1 MMGQTTNGR
10 GLARRLMPSMPA
22 MGIRTKITLGFAAVL
37 AVLVAVSGTSLW
49 SADRTGT
56 EVDRFARMVAAEQR
70 AADIRQKFSAMRIQE
85 QIFATEGTP
94 GAAKLLQNAAADLE
108 PLLAETVESAHSD
121 GLRSTAQMGAK
132 AFTEYMS
139 AFTSF
144 VEVRTAW
151 DAEVENR
158 LQPNAQTV
166 LESISIMIDDAL
178 LNNQAEVA
186 SYLRPAREHALSM
199 RYNIARFLGTKDQET
214 AEAVTRNIED
224 IVTPLRLVEYA
235 LPKAKENETYMGLIA
250 AHKEVAE
257 SFAVVAESTQK
268 LQAIQTFTLSSRAR
282 ALDAAV
288 DAIQTGVREEENRIK
303 DATLAMT
310 DMATTITPIVG
321 GAGLLIGLVLA
332 VLIGTGLSRPIQA
345 MTGAMT
351 RLADGDLSVDVP
363 ARGRGDEIGR
373 MADAVE
379 VFKEHAEANQRMETE
394 RAEMARKAEEERRS
408 LMQGLADDFE
418 NTVGGIV
425 SSVSAASSQMKQT
438 AEGMASSA
446 EDASRQATFVA
457 SASEEASS
465 NVQTVAAA
473 SEELHASIAEI
484 GRQVSQSSNIAHDA
498 VREAQRTDEM
508 VRGLAEAATKI
519 GTVVAMITDIAEQT
533 NLLALNATIEA
544 ARAGDAGKG
553 FAVVAHEVKAL
564 ANQTSNATG
573 QISAQITEIQ
583 NATQDTVD
591 AIGSISRIIG
601 EIDSIGSTI
610 AAAVEEQTAAT
621 QEIARNVQQAAQGT
635 QEVSTHI
642 AGVTKAAS
650 ETGTASTHV
659 LDASQDLSNQADRLT
674 HEMQQFLMQVRAS

>member
-1 MMGQTTNGR
+1 MGLTSKAR
-10 GLARRLMPSMPA
+10 GLTRRLRLPTA
-22 MGIRTKITLGFAAVL
+22 GIRTKITLGFAAVL
-37 AVLVAVSGTSLW
+37 VVLVGVSGASLW
-49 SADRTGT
+49 SADRTGA
-56 EVDRFARMVAAEQR
+56 EVDHFAEMVAAEQR
-70 AADIRQKFSAMRIQE
+70 ASDIRQKFTAMRLEAQA
-85 QIFATEGTP
+85 FAVDGTAS
-94 GAAKLLQNAAADLE
+94 AANAVKGYAEELE
-108 PLLAETVESAHSD
+108 PLLAQAVEDAHD
-121 GLRSTAQMGAK
+121 DRLRSTAEMGSK
-132 AFTEYMS
+132 AFDEYMS

-144 VEVRTAW
+144 VDVRLAW
-151 DAEVENR
+151 AEEVEST
-158 LQPNAQTV
+158 LLPNARTL

-178 LNNQAEVA
+178 INGQEEVA
-186 SYLRPAREHALSM
+186 SYLRPAREHALSL
-199 RYNIARFLGTKDQET
+199 RYNLARFLGEKDSQT
-214 AEAVTRNIED
+214 AEEVTRNISD
-224 IVTPLRLVEYA
+224 IVTPLRLVAYA
-235 LPKAKENETYMGLIA
+235 LPNAKENETYQTLMDA
-250 AHKEVAE
+250 QKAVEE
-257 SFAVVAESTQK
+257 SFASVQESTER

-282 ALDAAV
+282 ALDASV
-288 DAIQTGVREEENRIK
+288 DAIQAGVREEALRIK
-303 DATLAMT
+303 DKTVAMT
-310 DMATTITPIVG
+310 DLATTVTPIIG

-379 VFKEHAEANQRMETE
+379 VFKEHAEANQRMEAE

-425 SSVSAASSQMKQT
+425 ASVSAASTQMKQT
-438 AEGMASSA
+438 AEGMASA
-446 EDASRQATFVA
+446 ADDASRQANFVA
-457 SASEEASS
+457 NASEEASS

-642 AGVTKAAS
+642 AGVTKAAG